1 MQHELGAR
9 ELFGPLAQPAPQRAS
24 LHEAPRRIPQLRE
37 HFGDDPVRQHR
48 VHQNRVRLG
57 VQGRLMAAFQLDQ
70 RRRVPPD
77 DPLEQVRVGDQGALG
92 WLGA

>member
-1 MQHELGAR
+1 
-9 ELFGPLAQPAPQRAS
+9 
-24 LHEAPRRIPQLRE
+24 
-37 HFGDDPVRQHR
+37 
-48 VHQNRVRLG
+48 
-57 VQGRLMAAFQLDQ
+57 MAAFQLDQ